1 MFFDPTASASLPLE
15 TAWLGWEAQAVIA
28 MRVAGMAGFWHAAPD
43 ELTRMVTEKI
53 DAGFEA
59 TEAAARTV
67 FSGGTMDQA
76 MRAMVKEYSRHTS
89 DNVQRLSKLGPAQV
103 F

>member
-1 MFFDPTASASLPLE
+1 MFFDPLASASLPIE
-15 TAWLGWEAQAVIA
+15 TAWLSWEAQAVIA
-28 MRVAGMAGFWHAAPD
+28 MRLAGMAGLWHAAPD
-43 ELTRMVTEKI
+43 EMTRMVTEKI

-59 TEAAARTV
+59 TEAATRTV

-76 MRAMVKEYSRHTS
+76 MRAVVREFSRHTA